1 MRFGAHYLPTYVPD
15 LDGPASE
22 FYRRMFRQMDLLD
35 ELGFDDVWVTE
46 HHFHEY
52 GGTIPDPPTFLAA
65 VARTTSRIHLGVAV
79 SVLPLH
85 NPLQAA
91 ESYAMVDVI
100 SEGRLELGI
109 GRGSTLPEFRSLR
122 VPYDDT
128 AVRMRESAEII
139 RQAWSQDS
147 VTFRGELFD
156 FADVRVFPRPVQRPH
171 PPIWVGA
178 SRSDDT
184 FRWAGERGFH
194 LMTLPYMYEPEVLQ
208 HWIGVYRQELDKAGH
223 DPVQREVLGK
233 FHIYVADSM
242 RAAREE
248 AGAFLENYRVIADER
263 MAQSRNAAPGTV
275 RVARPGAPRDMDDQA
290 ARGNVIAGDPA
301 RCIEI
306 IHQWR
311 ELLGL
316 TTISGT
322 FYFGGMPPELA
333 IKNIRLF
340 AERVAPAFDRH
351 GPSQT
356 VPESSADGVSAKSSS
371 VRTEASGR
379 S

>member
-1 MRFGAHYLPTYVPD
+1 
-15 LDGPASE
+15 
-22 FYRRMFRQMDLLD
+22 MFRQMELLD

-65 VARTTSRIHLGVAV
+65 VSRTTSRIHLGVAV

-100 SEGRLELGI
+100 SDGRLELGI
-109 GRGSTLPEFRSLR
+109 GRGSTLPEFWSLR
-122 VPYDDT
+122 VAYDDT

-139 RQAWSQDS
+139 RQAWSQDR
-147 VTFRGELFD
+147 VTFKGQAFEFV
-156 FADVRVFPRPVQRPH
+156 DVHVLPRPVQRPH
-171 PPIWVGA
+171 PPMWVGA

-184 FRWAGERGFH
+184 FRWAGQRGFH

-208 HWIGVYRQELDKAGH
+208 HWIGVYRQELVDAGH
-223 DPVQREVLGK
+223 DLGQREILGK
-233 FHIYVADSM
+233 FHIYVADSLK
-242 RAAREE
+242 AAREE
-248 AGAFLENYRVIADER
+248 ASGFLENYRLIADQR
-263 MAQSRNAAPGTV
+263 MAQV
-275 RVARPGAPRDMDDQA
+275 REVQPRSVPAARPGAPRDMDDQV

-301 RCIEI
+301 QCIDI
-306 IHQWR
+306 IQRWR

-322 FYFGGMPPELA
+322 FYFGGMPLDLA
-333 IKNIRLF
+333 IKNIRMF
-340 AERVAPAFDRH
+340 AERVAPAFERH
-351 GPSQT
+351 GPGQ
-356 VPESSADGVSAKSSS
+356 GKMKSGPD
-371 VRTEASGR
+371 GR
-379 S
+379 SAEVPTAAR